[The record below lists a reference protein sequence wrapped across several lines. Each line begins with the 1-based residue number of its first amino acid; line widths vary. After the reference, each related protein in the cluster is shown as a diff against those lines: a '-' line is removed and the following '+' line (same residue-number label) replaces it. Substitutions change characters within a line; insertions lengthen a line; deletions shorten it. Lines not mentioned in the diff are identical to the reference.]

1 MKPYVTKSIPEPKVN
16 DKTKDEDEKRLHQ
29 WMMDRAKAMSII
41 HSTIRDEK
49 VQNVLS
55 INGWDEDNDDPKYL
69 FDFIKNSI
77 SSAPMRPRAMF
88 STSTRPSSVPPSL
101 PWRPFLCAV
110 IHSFMRWQSLRKR
123 VKDVGYKID
132 DTVELTNLFNAVKHS
147 FPNEAL
153 LWAAD
158 MNKNKLT
165 TITFLARLST
175 LANIQKNYTNMVAA
189 KVEVKTK
196 DTTKEVKTETNGDE
210 RVACDVWQEDL
221 QGFETFS
228 MWLPSR
234 SRHYRLLVV
243 RSLQGS

>member
-1 MKPYVTKSIPEPKVN
+1 MSFNAATLIPLKGESNLDAWARALKVELASQGLKPYVTKSIPEPK
-16 DKTKDEDEKRLHQ
+16 

-41 HSTIRDEK
+41 HSTIRDKK

-55 INGWDEDNDDPKYL
+55 INSWDEDNDDPKYP

-77 SSAPMRPRAMF
+77 SSVTNEAK
-88 STSTRPSSVPPSL
+88 SDVLNEYQTIK
-101 PWRPFLCAV
+101 CA
-110 IHSFMRWQSLRKR
+110 SFATLESLRKR

-158 MNKNKLT
+158 KNKNKLT

-175 LANIQKNYTNMVAA
+175 LANTQKNYTNMVAA

-196 DTTKEVKTETNGDE
+196 EEE
-210 RVACDVWQEDL
+210 E
-221 QGFETFS
+221 EE
-228 MWLPSR
+228 
-234 SRHYRLLVV
+234 
-243 RSLQGS
+243 

>member
-1 MKPYVTKSIPEPKVN
+1 
-16 DKTKDEDEKRLHQ
+16 
-29 WMMDRAKAMSII
+29 MMDRAKAMSII

-77 SSAPMRPRAMF
+77 SSVTNEAK
-88 STSTRPSSVPPSL
+88 SDVLDEYQTIK
-101 PWRPFLCAV
+101 CA
-110 IHSFMRWQSLRKR
+110 SFATLESLRKR

-158 MNKNKLT
+158 MNKNELT

-175 LANIQKNYTNMVAA
+175 LANTQKNYTNMVAA

-196 DTTKEVKTETNGDE
+196 DSTKEVKTKDSTKEVKTKDSTKEVKTETNGDE

-221 QGFETFS
+221 QEFETFS
-228 MWLPSR
+228 MWPSSR
-234 SRHYRLLVV
+234 SRHSRLLVV